1 VLISAS
7 SLEKITDVTA
17 EPAVEDGAPMNIADQ
32 MPGPSASPL
41 IYRSTLGNVGP
52 GDYLV
57 RPGESLAMLC
67 STPGAEPCLEE
78 QLWGTIPVKT
88 FHDAE
93 MAVRGE
99 DDKTTRN
106 SATNASK
113 RVCL

>member
-1 VLISAS
+1 MLISAS
-7 SLEKITDVTA
+7 SLEKTTDVTA
-17 EPAVEDGAPMNIADQ
+17 ELAIEDSAPMDITDQ
-32 MPGPSASPL
+32 MPGPSASTL

-52 GDYLV
+52 GKYLV
-57 RPGESLAMLC
+57 RPSESLAMSC
-67 STPGAEPCLEE
+67 SIPGAEPCLEE
-78 QLWGTIPVKT
+78 QAWATIPVKT

-113 RVCL
+113 RVRL